1 MEVKELFCRKNILVN
16 LEANKKE
23 EAMEAMFK
31 AMYNNRNVKESFLQN
46 VLNREK
52 KFPTGL
58 KIAGFG
64 IAIPHTDPENVL
76 SPGISVAVL
85 EKPVEFKRMDDAEES
100 VNVRL
105 IFMMAL
111 QDGHNHL
118 KMISHIIKM
127 LQDQSV
133 LEMLHHAQ
141 SEEEVINIIYLNL

>member
-1 MEVKELFCRKNILVN
+1 MEGKELFCRKNILVN
-16 LEANKKE
+16 LEADKKE

-31 AMYNNRNVKESFLQN
+31 TMYNNRNVKESFLQN

-64 IAIPHTDPENVL
+64 IAIPHTDPEHVL

-85 EKPVEFKRMDDAEES
+85 KKPVAFKRMDDAEES

-133 LEMLHHAQ
+133 LEMLNHAQ
-141 SEEEVINIIYLNL
+141 SEEEVINIIYSNL